1 MVGEIVM
8 IPDDLPKDLP
18 TFMARFGTDQLCRDY
33 LFAAR
38 WPEGFGCVACGHGD
52 AYALKT
58 KIVYE
63 CAACG
68 KQHSLLA
75 GTIFEQTKTGL
86 SRWFLAIYL
95 VTSSKRGI
103 SAMEL
108 KRQMGFVSYG
118 TAWTWLHEIR
128 KAMVRPD
135 RKPLAHHVEAD
146 ETYLGGPRPGRRGR
160 GAAGKTLVAGAVETG
175 RGKARGRR
183 LGRLRLA
190 KLPDAGATSLEGFL
204 ATNVAKPVT
213 VTTDG
218 WAGYSGLPEAGYGHE
233 PVNLSAA
240 SGDAALQLP
249 AIHLV
254 FSLAKRWLLGTH
266 HGAVSEKH
274 LPAYLDEYAFR
285 FNRRTAKRISH
296 GFARLIEQAVQTKPS
311 TYRALVMT
319 PA

>member
-86 SRWFLAIYL
+86 SRRFLAIHL

-160 GAAGKTLVAGAVETG
+160 GAAGKTYPGDAGWQRDLSISWDRVGDIRERQGDRAGALE
-175 RGKARGRR
+175 AWRR
-183 LGRLRLA
+183 ALAISLPLA
-190 KLPDAGATSLEGFL
+190 KAHPDSIDI
-204 ATNVAKPVT
+204 V
-213 VTTDG
+213 
-218 WAGYSGLPEAGYGHE
+218 
-233 PVNLSAA
+233 
-240 SGDAALQLP
+240 
-249 AIHLV
+249 
-254 FSLAKRWLLGTH
+254 
-266 HGAVSEKH
+266 
-274 LPAYLDEYAFR
+274 
-285 FNRRTAKRISH
+285 
-296 GFARLIEQAVQTKPS
+296 
-311 TYRALVMT
+311 
-319 PA
+319 

>member
-86 SRWFLAIYL
+86 GRRFLAIYL

-108 KRQMGFVSYG
+108 KRQMGVG
-118 TAWTWLHEIR
+118 R
-128 KAMVRPD
+128 D
-135 RKPLAHHVEAD
+135 RAALGLAHK
-146 ETYLGGPRPGRRGR
+146 TRP
-160 GAAGKTLVAGAVETG
+160 
-175 RGKARGRR
+175 
-183 LGRLRLA
+183 
-190 KLPDAGATSLEGFL
+190 ATE
-204 ATNVAKPVT
+204 
-213 VTTDG
+213 
-218 WAGYSGLPEAGYGHE
+218 
-233 PVNLSAA
+233 
-240 SGDAALQLP
+240 
-249 AIHLV
+249 
-254 FSLAKRWLLGTH
+254 
-266 HGAVSEKH
+266 
-274 LPAYLDEYAFR
+274 
-285 FNRRTAKRISH
+285 
-296 GFARLIEQAVQTKPS
+296 
-311 TYRALVMT
+311 
-319 PA
+319 

>member
-1 MVGEIVM
+1 MAGEIVM

-38 WPEGFGCVACGHGD
+38 WPEGFRCVACGHDD

-86 SRWFLAIYL
+86 SRRFLAIHL

-118 TAWTWLHEIR
+118 TAWTWLHKIR

-146 ETYLGGPRPGRRGR
+146 ETYLGGPA
-160 GAAGKTLVAGAVETG
+160 GAAGGAAVPPARPGSPGQSRPAAARREAAAWVG
-175 RGKARGRR
+175 SGSPSCPMPGPRAWKASS
-183 LGRLRLA
+183 
-190 KLPDAGATSLEGFL
+190 P
-204 ATNVAKPVT
+204 
-213 VTTDG
+213 
-218 WAGYSGLPEAGYGHE
+218 
-233 PVNLSAA
+233 
-240 SGDAALQLP
+240 
-249 AIHLV
+249 
-254 FSLAKRWLLGTH
+254 
-266 HGAVSEKH
+266 
-274 LPAYLDEYAFR
+274 
-285 FNRRTAKRISH
+285 
-296 GFARLIEQAVQTKPS
+296 
-311 TYRALVMT
+311 
-319 PA
+319 

>member
-1 MVGEIVM
+1 MAM
-8 IPDDLPKDLP
+8 LPDDLPEDMPSFL
-18 TFMARFGTDQLCRDY
+18 ARFGSDEQCREY
-33 LFAAR
+33 LFKAR
-38 WPEGFGCVACGHGD
+38 WPNGFQCAACGHDD
-52 AYALKT
+52 AYALRT

-63 CAACG
+63 CVACR

-86 SRWFLAIYL
+86 AKWFLAIYL
-95 VTSSKRGI
+95 VTSSKGGI
-103 SAMEL
+103 AATEL
-108 KRQMGFVSYG
+108 RRRLGLGSYG
-118 TAWTWLHEIR
+118 TAWTWLHKIR
-128 KAMVRPD
+128 KAMVRPG

-160 GAAGKTLVAGAVETG
+160 GAAGKALVAGAVETG

-204 ATNVAKPVT
+204 ATNVAKPAN

-218 WAGYSGLPEAGYGHE
+218 WSGYSGLPEAGYGHE

-240 SGDAALQLP
+240 WGDAVLRLP

-274 LPAYLDEYAFR
+274 LPAYLDEYVFR
-285 FNRRTAKRISH
+285 LNRRTAERISH
-296 GFARLIEQAVQTKPS
+296 GFARLIEQAVRTKPS
-311 TYRALVMT
+311 TYRAMVTT